1 MSDFKALNNFLTL
14 GKAEFAKAI
23 RGAIT
28 PELLIRATLTYAQ
41 KNPGVFKCTR
51 ESIAKCL
58 LDCAALGL
66 LPDGTLGT
74 AYLVPYK
81 TTCTLI
87 IGYRGLIE
95 LARRSGQLTSIEAH
109 VVRDGD
115 EFRCEFGLEPIL
127 KHVPKLEGAGG
138 RQIVATYA
146 IAHFKDG
153 SHHCEVMAVD
163 EVDAIR
169 TRSRASGN
177 GPWVTDYAEM
187 AKKTVVRRLMKY
199 LPLTPE
205 MADAFDAAD
214 REYIRDVDIEDAPPP
229 EKKSDELARRLAHTP
244 QQNVAEEVER
254 NAAERQAAEEASE
267 PAGGGE
273 GTVPEAD
280 SVNSVTPAGSDS
292 QPVSKS
298 EITPG
303 FLLSV
308 ALDEA
313 GFDGKLQAKRAADAT
328 GISATTIKALLKDE
342 AEFTPAFLNA
352 FDKAGVNTSDIRK
365 HLGMNS

>member
-1 MSDFKALNNFLTL
+1 MSDFKQLASYLTL
-14 GKAEFAKAI
+14 GKAEFGKAI

-28 PELLIRATLTYAQ
+28 PDLLIRATLTYAQ

-109 VVRDGD
+109 VVLEGD
-115 EFRCEFGLEPIL
+115 EFRCEFGLEPVL
-127 KHVPKLEGAGG
+127 KHVPRIDGGAD
-138 RQIVATYA
+138 RKVVAAYA

-153 SHHCEVMAVD
+153 GHHAEVMSKTD
-163 EVDAIR
+163 VDAIR
-169 TRSRASGN
+169 NRSRAGGN

-205 MADAFDAAD
+205 MAEAFDAAD
-214 REYIRDVDIEDAPPP
+214 REFIRDVDVEEPAAPPAS
-229 EKKSDELARRLAHTP
+229 KADALAKQLGHTP
-244 QQNVAEEVER
+244 QPNIEDDLNRARDER
-254 NAAERQAAEEASE
+254 EAAEDFAVGDAGESTESEHTEEHS
-267 PAGGGE
+267 PA
-273 GTVPEAD
+273 P
-280 SVNSVTPAGSDS
+280 SVTAGD
-292 QPVSKS
+292 
-298 EITPG
+298 
-303 FLLSV
+303 LLAI

-313 GFDGKLQAKRAADAT
+313 GFNRRADAAKVLGCDSGDVIMMINDELKPT
-328 GISATTIKALLKDE
+328 ADQLDRLEQANVDVRKLRGLLG
-342 AEFTPAFLNA
+342 FTPAA
-352 FDKAGVNTSDIRK
+352 ASSGQGKRK
-365 HLGMNS
+365 LD